1 VTSSP
6 DARDSR
12 RHLSGLQGERTLL
25 AWDRTAMSL
34 LANAGLLVLREA
46 GDSHPLRL
54 IDAVVACFL
63 AAMCGMLARTRAAA
77 IARRVGDHDLPGADR
92 AVVVLA
98 AGIAVMCVLEVIAIF
113 RA

>member
-1 VTSSP
+1 VNSRP
-6 DARDSR
+6 NARDSR

-34 LANAGLLVLREA
+34 LGNAGLLVLRDA

-63 AAMCGMLARTRAAA
+63 AAMCGILARTRAGA
-77 IARRVGDHDLPGADR
+77 IGRRVANHDLPGADR
-92 AVVVLA
+92 AVLALA
-98 AGIAVMCVLEVIAIF
+98 AGIGVMCALELVAIF
-113 RA
+113 RT